1 MKLEMKVGFYPGD
14 TGEFLAVDEEKCTGC
29 GHCAKFC
36 ARGVWVQDG
45 GVYRPKNRKACAE
58 CGACWN
64 VCTSD
69 AVLYGEPVGG
79 TGVRFT
85 YG

>member
-1 MKLEMKVGFYPGD
+1 V
-14 TGEFLAVDEEKCTGC
+14 
-29 GHCAKFC
+29 
-36 ARGVWVQDG
+36 
-45 GVYRPKNRKACAE
+45 E

-64 VCTSD
+64 VCPAD
-69 AVLYGEPVGG
+69 AVEFDEPPGG